1 MILEAA
7 LFLPQELS
15 AFFFEVHLMICV
27 SLVLTIL
34 RCLLPPTHSFK
45 IVRTMV
51 VIVLQCSEI
60 VIIQDGGNQDFRLF
74 EDELVFTALLF
85 TGSRWDICGFDH
97 VSSREHGEL
106 IGFFSDPSSHEA

>member
-1 MILEAA
+1 
-7 LFLPQELS
+7 
-15 AFFFEVHLMICV
+15 
-27 SLVLTIL
+27 
-34 RCLLPPTHSFK
+34 
-45 IVRTMV
+45 MV

>member
-1 MILEAA
+1 M
-7 LFLPQELS
+7 
-15 AFFFEVHLMICV
+15 MCV

-34 RCLLPPTHSFK
+34 RYLLPPTHSLK
-45 IVRTMV
+45 KTMV

-60 VIIQDGGNQDFRLF
+60 VIIQDGGNQDSRLF
-74 EDELVFTALLF
+74 EDELVFIALLF
-85 TGSRWDICGFDH
+85 PGFWWDICGFDH